1 MKNYRYYLSF
11 IWRAAAWLLIFPI
24 LFYQKLISPYTPSSC
39 RFTPSCSE
47 YTRQALLMHGPIKG
61 LALGASCVV
70 ILGEG
75 ADMIPY
81 HTTSIF
87 RNGERAFKE
96 NLSLRL
102 QTLAS

>member
-1 MKNYRYYLSF
+1 MKNYRHYLSF

-61 LALGASCVV
+61 FLLGAWR
-70 ILGEG
+70 ILRCN
-75 ADMIPY
+75 PF
-81 HTTSIF
+81 S
-87 RNGERAFKE
+87 NGGYDPVPTKMVPKGRMEKF
-96 NLSLRL
+96 
-102 QTLAS
+102 